1 MLKRTLFFGSPGKLS
16 IKNGLLVYESGKP
29 DTVERTFPVEDI
41 GFLILESMQIS
52 LNSYCLNTLAECN
65 VVVIL
70 CDSSHMPSAQMMPF
84 SANSLTQ
91 KFVDAQIQASDA
103 LKRRL
108 WKQTVQAKISNQAAV
123 LRHLGLPCQ
132 RLYAFAK
139 EVCNGDEGNM
149 EAVAARYYFQQLGGV
164 EQVFIREREGI
175 PPNHALNYGY
185 AILRA
190 AVARALIGSGLLCVL
205 GIHHSNQYD
214 PFVLADDVME
224 PYRPFADEL
233 VFANR
238 QYFSVPALEKEH
250 KARLLQLLIAD
261 VKINGER
268 RPLMN
273 ALSYTTA
280 SLVRCFQKEE
290 KSISYPEFCE
300 S

>member
-16 IKNGLLVYESGKP
+16 IKNGLLVYESGSP
-29 DTVERTFPVEDI
+29 ETAIRTFPVEDI
-41 GFLILESMQIS
+41 GFLVLESMQLS
-52 LNSYCLNTLAECN
+52 LNSYCLNFLTECN
-65 VVVIL
+65 VAVIL
-70 CDSSHMPSAQMMPF
+70 CDASHMPSAQMIPF
-84 SANSLTQ
+84 CTNSLMQ
-91 KFVDAQIQASDA
+91 KFVEAQVRASDA
-103 LKRRL
+103 LKQRL

-123 LRHLGLPCQ
+123 LRHLGLPFQ
-132 RLYAFAK
+132 RLHALEK

-149 EAVAARYYFQQLGGV
+149 EAVAARYYFQQLGLD
-164 EQVFIREREGI
+164 QTFIREREGE

-214 PFVLADDVME
+214 PFVLADDIME
-224 PYRPFADEL
+224 PYRPFVDEL

-238 QYFSVPALEKEH
+238 QYFSVPVLEKEH
-250 KARLLQLLIAD
+250 KAKLLQLLIVD
-261 VKINGER
+261 VKMNGER

-280 SLVRCFQKEE
+280 SLVRCFQKVE
-290 KSISYPEFCE
+290 KSISYPEFYE